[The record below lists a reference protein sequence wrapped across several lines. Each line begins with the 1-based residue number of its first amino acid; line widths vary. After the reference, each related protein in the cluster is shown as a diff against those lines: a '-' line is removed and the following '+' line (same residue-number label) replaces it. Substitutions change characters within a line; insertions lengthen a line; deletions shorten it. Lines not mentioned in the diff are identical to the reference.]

1 MVRLKDE
8 LIPTRATLLYR
19 LKDFQDQASWQDF
32 FDTYWKLIYG
42 VALNS
47 GLLETEA
54 QEVVQE
60 TMISVAKHM
69 PSFKYN
75 SQNGSFK
82 AWLLNMTRWRITD
95 QLRKRKHLTSP
106 SNYHATPETNISVEE
121 VLDQASHSLD
131 AIWDAE
137 WEKNLMEAAMVRVKH
152 RLDPEKYQI
161 FDFYVNKEWSPEKVA
176 TSFGI
181 SVAQVYLAKHR
192 VIEIIKQEVERLSR
206 EAI

>member
-1 MVRLKDE
+1 MAQSKDE

-19 LKDFQDQASWQDF
+19 LKNLQDQASWQDF

-42 VALNS
+42 VALKS
-47 GLLETEA
+47 GLMETEA

-60 TMISVAKHM
+60 TMISIAKHM

-82 AWLLNMTRWRITD
+82 AWLLNMTRWRVAD
-95 QLRKRKHLTSP
+95 QFRKRKLITSP
-106 SNYHATPETNISVEE
+106 SNYNGTSETNISVED
-121 VLDQASHSLD
+121 VLDRASLD
-131 AIWDAE
+131 MDTIWDAE
-137 WEKNLMEAAMVRVKH
+137 WENNLMEAAMVRVKH

-161 FDFYVNKEWSPEKVA
+161 FDFYVNKTWTPDKVA
-176 TSFGI
+176 TRFGI